1 MGEVL
6 SVFEY
11 DLLGSGKAASV
22 GAKLVPQQ
30 VFDYLETLSLTNIQG
45 NQFLKLTSRSG
56 FKLLQVQ
63 NYAGMLSTPHG
74 FQLEILPKVGKNLT
88 AASAR
93 ETLLTMLSHLPGFRH
108 IQTQQATIQAQRMPL
123 LEIFICQFLHSVSQL
138 LKQGL
143 RSDYVSEQDNLPFMK
158 GKLMLSA
165 QLRHNE
171 VNRHKFCVDYDD
183 YMPDCSANRL
193 LHSALVKLLGL
204 KLSSEN
210 QRWLYELRFAFD
222 GIPLSRDIESDIN
235 NLRLERS
242 MAHYNEPMAWA
253 QLLLRGMSPSA
264 LQGKT
269 KAISLLFPME
279 AVFESFVAQTLPD
292 ELPPHLKVKSQAVT
306 YSLVKHGAYDCFKL
320 RPDLLIQSRQPVQTK
335 MVMDTKWKI
344 VNSSQQKKSL
354 YGLAQTDFYQMFA
367 YGQKYLG
374 GVGEMYLIYPAHDDF
389 NQPIQQHF
397 AFSET
402 LKLWVV
408 PYQIMA
414 KRGERM
420 IWANDLS
427 CLGKALKDGFEN
439 ALPHTARTYN

>member
-1 MGEVL
+1 MGEVI

-30 VFDYLETLSLTNIQG
+30 VFYYLEALSLASIQG
-45 NQFLKLTSRSG
+45 GQFLKLTSRSG

-88 AASAR
+88 TASAR

-108 IQTQQATIQAQRMPL
+108 IQTQQATLQAQRMPL
-123 LEIFICQFLHSVSQL
+123 LEIFISQFLLSVSQL

-143 RSDYVSEQDNLPFMK
+143 RSDYVSEQGNLPFMK

-165 QLRHNE
+165 QLRHNA
-171 VNRHKFCVDYDD
+171 VNRHNFCVDYDD
-183 YMPDCSANRL
+183 YMPNCAANRL
-193 LHSALVKLLGL
+193 LHSALDKLLSL
-204 KLSSEN
+204 QLSSEN

-235 NLRLERS
+235 SLRLERA

-253 QLLLRGMSPSA
+253 QLILRGMSPSA
-264 LQGKT
+264 LQGNT
-269 KAISLLFPME
+269 NAISLLFPME
-279 AVFESFVAQTLPD
+279 AVFESFVTQTLPH
-292 ELPPHLKVKSQAVT
+292 ELPPHLKVKSQAAT
-306 YSLVKHGAYDCFKL
+306 YSLVKHGLNDCFKL

-335 MVMDTKWKI
+335 MVMDTKWKL
-344 VNSSQQKKSL
+344 VDNNSQKKSL
-354 YGLAQTDFYQMFA
+354 YGLAQSDFYQMFA

-374 GVGEMYLIYPAHDDF
+374 GTGEMYLIYPAHDDF
-389 NQPIQQHF
+389 SQPIQQHF
-397 AFSET
+397 AFSDT
-402 LKLWVV
+402 LKLWVA
-408 PYQIMA
+408 PYRITA
-414 KRGERM
+414 KRGEKM
-420 IWANDLS
+420 MWASDVFSISLRS
-427 CLGKALKDGFEN
+427 
-439 ALPHTARTYN
+439 

>member
-1 MGEVL
+1 MSEVI

-30 VFDYLETLSLTNIQG
+30 VFDYLEALSLTSTQG
-45 NQFLKLTSRSG
+45 SQFLRLTSRSG

-74 FQLEILPKVGKNLT
+74 FQLEILPKLGKNLT

-93 ETLLTMLSHLPGFRH
+93 KTLLMMLSHLPGFRH
-108 IQTQQATIQAQRMPL
+108 IQTQQATLQAQRMPL
-123 LEIFICQFLHSVSQL
+123 LEIFISQFLHSVSEL

-143 RSDYVSEQDNLPFMK
+143 RSDYVSDQGNLPFMK
-158 GKLMLSA
+158 GKLILSK
-165 QLRHNE
+165 QLRHNV

-183 YMPDCSANRL
+183 YMPDCAANRL
-193 LHSALVKLLGL
+193 LHSALDKLVSL

-235 NLRLERS
+235 SLRLERG

-253 QLLLRGMSPSA
+253 QLILRGMSPSA
-264 LQGKT
+264 LQGNT
-269 KAISLLFPME
+269 NAISLLFPME
-279 AVFESFVAQTLPD
+279 ALFESFVAQTLPD
-292 ELPPHLKVKSQAVT
+292 ELPPHLKVKSQAAT

-335 MVMDTKWKI
+335 MVMDTKWKL
-344 VNSSQQKKSL
+344 VDNNSQKKSL
-354 YGLAQTDFYQMFA
+354 YGLAQSDFYQMFA
-367 YGQKYLG
+367 YGQKYLNG
-374 GVGEMYLIYPAHDDF
+374 IGEMYLIYPAHDGF

-408 PYQIMA
+408 PYRIMA

-420 IWANDLS
+420 VWAGDVSNI
-427 CLGKALKDGFEN
+427 
-439 ALPHTARTYN
+439 

>member
-1 MGEVL
+1 MGEVI

-11 DLLGSGKAASV
+11 DLLGSEDSAPV
-22 GAKLVPQQ
+22 GTKRLNPEIFA
-30 VFDYLETLSLTNIQG
+30 YLEQLSLTSIQG
-45 NQFLKLTSRSG
+45 SQFLKLTSRSG

-93 ETLLTMLSHLPGFRH
+93 ETFITMLSHLPGFRH
-108 IQTQQATIQAQRMPL
+108 IQTQQATLQAQRMPL
-123 LEIFICQFLHSVSQL
+123 LEIFISQFLLSVSQL

-143 RSDYVSEQDNLPFMK
+143 RSDYVSEQDNLAFMK

-165 QLRHNE
+165 QLRHNV

-183 YMPDCSANRL
+183 YIPDCAANRL
-193 LHSALVKLLGL
+193 LHSALDKLLSL
-204 KLSSEN
+204 QLSSEN

-222 GIPLSRDIESDIN
+222 DIPLSRDIESDIN
-235 NLRLERS
+235 SLRLERG

-253 QLLLRGMSPSA
+253 QLILAGMSPSA
-264 LQGKT
+264 LQGNT

-279 AVFESFVAQTLPD
+279 AVFESFVAQTLPY
-292 ELPPHLKVKSQAVT
+292 ELPPHLKVKSQAAT
-306 YSLVKHGAYDCFKL
+306 YSLVKHGLNDCFKL

-335 MVMDTKWKI
+335 MVMDTKWKL
-344 VNSSQQKKSL
+344 VDNNSQKKSL
-354 YGLAQTDFYQMFA
+354 YGLAQSDFYQMFA
-367 YGQKYLG
+367 YGQKYLNG
-374 GVGEMYLIYPAHDDF
+374 TGEMYLIYPAHDDF
-389 NQPIQQHF
+389 SQPIPQHF

-408 PYQIMA
+408 PYQITA

-420 IWANDLS
+420 MWASDVSNI
-427 CLGKALKDGFEN
+427 
-439 ALPHTARTYN
+439 